1 MSADVERDGEREE
14 ADAEAASDPFDLLR
28 RATRARVAL
37 GRAGDALPTREVL
50 AFSAAH
56 AAARDAVHTPVDVEA
71 LTSELAGEGEQRQ
84 VVVVHSRA
92 TDRAT
97 YLTRPDLGRLLD
109 EDSAARL
116 DGAEHGHDLVV
127 VVADGLS
134 ARAVQEHA
142 APVVSALLERL
153 DDAGGWSVG
162 PVVLAQQARVALG
175 DDVGQRLEA
184 RMVVVL
190 VGERPGLTS
199 PDSLGAY
206 LTSDPEVGRKDSE
219 RNCVSNVRP
228 PDGQSY
234 ETAADTLVRLLV
246 AGRDQGTGV
255 GLKDDGELETGRE
268 HDDAAR

>member
-1 MSADVERDGEREE
+1 M
-14 ADAEAASDPFDLLR
+14 
-28 RATRARVAL
+28 
-37 GRAGDALPTREVL
+37 
-50 AFSAAH
+50 
-56 AAARDAVHTPVDVEA
+56 
-71 LTSELAGEGEQRQ
+71 
-84 VVVVHSRA
+84 HSRA
-92 TDRAT
+92 SDRAT

-116 DGAEHGHDLVV
+116 DEAEHGHDLVV

-142 APVVSALLERL
+142 APVVAALLERL

-234 ETAADTLVRLLV
+234 DRAADTLVRLAV
-246 AGRDQGTGV
+246 AGREQGTGV